1 MNLDLTQYE
10 IIMIIGALV
19 ATWVKHRIDYS
30 KLEAKVNALEQDNRG
45 FKEDLKT
52 LIEAVQEIKLL
63 LAKNQMQ

>member
-1 MNLDLTQYE
+1 MDLDLTQYE

>member
-1 MNLDLTQYE
+1 MDLTQYE

-30 KLEAKVNALEQDNRG
+30 KLEAKVNSLEQDNRG

>member
-10 IIMIIGALV
+10 IIMIIAALV

-63 LAKNQMQ
+63 LAKNQVE